1 MKPLLVVFF
10 VYFFL
15 ILYSYLFPA
24 NRKYRKVISKPATY
38 IEGNALGQR
47 LKQKAALS
55 RQFALQ
61 NGLSSHYVFLI
72 DMRLPSGKK
81 RFFVYDFTKD
91 SLIITG
97 LVAHGSCNTSYMA
110 EPAFSNALNSGCSS
124 LGRFKVGGAYQ
135 GRFGK
140 AFKLYGLDSSN
151 ANCYERAI
159 VLHAYKHV
167 PDVEVYPRPI
177 CNSLG
182 CPMIS
187 YHFLETLSQLLKKE
201 RKPVL
206 LWIYT

>member
-1 MKPLLVVFF
+1 MKLLLVVFF

-15 ILYSYLFPA
+15 ILISYIFPA
-24 NRKYRKVISKPATY
+24 TRKYKKITSKPTTSLDD
-38 IEGNALGQR
+38 NTSRRR

-55 RQFALQ
+55 REFALR

-81 RFFVYDFTKD
+81 RFFVYDFAKD
-91 SLIITG
+91 SLLTAG
-97 LVAHGSCNTSYMA
+97 LVAHGSCNTPYLA
-110 EPAFSNALNSGCSS
+110 EPVFSNAPNSGCSS
-124 LGRFKVGGAYQ
+124 LGRFKIGSAYW

-151 ANCYERAI
+151 TNCYKRAI

-167 PDVEVYPRPI
+167 PDAEVYPRPI
-177 CNSLG
+177 CNSFG

-187 YHFLETLSQLLKKE
+187 CQFLKTLSQLLKKE